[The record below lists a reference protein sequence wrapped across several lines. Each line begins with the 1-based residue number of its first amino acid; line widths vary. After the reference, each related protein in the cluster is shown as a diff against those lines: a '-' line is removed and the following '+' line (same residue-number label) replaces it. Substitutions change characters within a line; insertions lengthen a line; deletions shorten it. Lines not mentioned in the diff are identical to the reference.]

1 MKGRA
6 HVEISWLA
14 CRLQELNTTRNWRCG
29 RSKWGQD
36 GAKMGQNGAT
46 TKLVLKAP
54 NVTKLTKLVEKPSY
68 AQSTVTRTG
77 AGGFILG
84 L

>member
-1 MKGRA
+1 M
-6 HVEISWLA
+6 
-14 CRLQELNTTRNWRCG
+14 
-29 RSKWGQD
+29 GQD

-54 NVTKLTKLVEKPSY
+54 KITKLTKLVEKPSY

-77 AGGFILG
+77 AGGFFKAP
-84 L
+84 

>member
-1 MKGRA
+1 MGPR
-6 HVEISWLA
+6 W
-14 CRLQELNTTRNWRCG
+14 
-29 RSKWGQD
+29 
-36 GAKMGQNGAT
+36 AKMGQNGAT

-54 NVTKLTKLVEKPSY
+54 KITKLTKLVEKPSY

-77 AGGFILG
+77 VGGLFLK